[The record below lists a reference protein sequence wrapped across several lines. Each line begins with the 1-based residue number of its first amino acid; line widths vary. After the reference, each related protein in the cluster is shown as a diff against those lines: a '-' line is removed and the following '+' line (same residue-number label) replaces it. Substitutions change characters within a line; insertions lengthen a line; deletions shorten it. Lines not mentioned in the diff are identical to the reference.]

1 MFTSLRARLWLTYAI
16 IILLIL
22 TIIGLGI
29 FVYIIRN
36 PVVDR
41 QAMQK
46 LDFALTLMKRQLNER
61 NITLQRSQDFIFR
74 MSDSLT
80 IRALL
85 FDSEK
90 NLIIDTQPD
99 SPGILLPSI
108 EGLKASR
115 GRVNDQDGETWLF
128 VSWSYQKGEVLVL
141 TTPRQGGIQLL
152 RSSQL
157 RQILKE
163 DFLPAFMR
171 AGLVAFV
178 LAILFAVWL
187 GNWIASPLKEIE
199 QASQAVSQGD
209 YRQIPP
215 KGPDEVQA
223 LANAYN
229 EMVGMVQASQQSQ
242 RDFVANVS
250 HELKTPLTSIQGFSQ
265 AIQDGTVKSGESLTK
280 AAGIIHVE
288 AERMYRLVVDLLD
301 LARFDAGTLNL
312 DRKALDLN
320 QTLTRVI
327 NQLIPQAAQ
336 AQVQLSHQLNPLPT
350 VVGDDDR
357 LAQVF
362 TNIVDN
368 AIKHT
373 PTGGDVS
380 VLAFQDKDFAVIKI
394 RDSGEGISNEHLT
407 RIFERFYKIDGSR
420 KKNGEPGT
428 GLGLAI
434 AQQII
439 HAHDGVINV
448 QSDLGAGTEFE
459 VRIPIVKADDQT
471 ISVMSKDSTHS

>member
-22 TIIGLGI
+22 TIVGLGI

-41 QAMQK
+41 QAIQK

-61 NITLQRSQDFIFR
+61 NITLDRSREFIYR
-74 MSDSLT
+74 ISDSLAF
-80 IRALL
+80 RALL

-99 SPGILLPSI
+99 NSSIILSSI
-108 EGLKASR
+108 DGTKASR
-115 GRVNDQDGETWLF
+115 GRVNDQDGKTWLY
-128 VSWSYQKGEVLVL
+128 VSWTYQKGEVLVL
-141 TTPRQGGIQLL
+141 ATPRQGGIQLI
-152 RSSQL
+152 RSPLL
-157 RQILKE
+157 RQILRE
-163 DFLPAFMR
+163 DFLPAFLR
-171 AGLVAFV
+171 AGLIAFF
-178 LAILFAVWL
+178 LAIIFAVWM

-199 QASQAVSQGD
+199 HASQSVSQGD

-215 KGPDEVQA
+215 KGPDEVKA

-229 EMVGMVQASQQSQ
+229 EMVDRVQASQQSQ

-265 AIQDGTVKSGESLTK
+265 AIQDGTVQSGEPLTK
-280 AAGIIHVE
+280 AAGIIQTE

-301 LARFDAGTLNL
+301 LARFDAGTLKL
-312 DRKALDLN
+312 ERKALDLN
-320 QTLTRVI
+320 QILKHVV
-327 NQLIPQAAQ
+327 NQLIPQAAK
-336 AQVQLSHQLNPLPT
+336 AQVQLLLKSNPLPT
-350 VVGDDDR
+350 VVGDEDR

-362 TNIVDN
+362 TNIIDN

-373 PTGGDVS
+373 PAGGDVS
-380 VLAFQDKDFAVIKI
+380 VLVFLDGDYAVIRI
-394 RDSGEGISNEHLT
+394 RDSGEGIPQEHLS
-407 RIFERFYKIDGSR
+407 RIFERFYKVDGSR
-420 KKNGEPGT
+420 KKDGEPGT

-439 HAHDGVINV
+439 QAHDGMITV
-448 QSDLGAGTEFE
+448 QSDSEVGSEFE

-471 ISVMSKDSTHS
+471 ISVSKGSPQL

>member
-163 DFLPAFMR
+163 DF
-171 AGLVAFV
+171 
-178 LAILFAVWL
+178 
-187 GNWIASPLKEIE
+187 
-199 QASQAVSQGD
+199 
-209 YRQIPP
+209 
-215 KGPDEVQA
+215 
-223 LANAYN
+223 
-229 EMVGMVQASQQSQ
+229 
-242 RDFVANVS
+242 
-250 HELKTPLTSIQGFSQ
+250 
-265 AIQDGTVKSGESLTK
+265 
-280 AAGIIHVE
+280 
-288 AERMYRLVVDLLD
+288 
-301 LARFDAGTLNL
+301 
-312 DRKALDLN
+312 
-320 QTLTRVI
+320 
-327 NQLIPQAAQ
+327 
-336 AQVQLSHQLNPLPT
+336 QV
-350 VVGDDDR
+350 
-357 LAQVF
+357 
-362 TNIVDN
+362 
-368 AIKHT
+368 
-373 PTGGDVS
+373 
-380 VLAFQDKDFAVIKI
+380 
-394 RDSGEGISNEHLT
+394 
-407 RIFERFYKIDGSR
+407 
-420 KKNGEPGT
+420 
-428 GLGLAI
+428 
-434 AQQII
+434 
-439 HAHDGVINV
+439 
-448 QSDLGAGTEFE
+448 
-459 VRIPIVKADDQT
+459 
-471 ISVMSKDSTHS
+471 